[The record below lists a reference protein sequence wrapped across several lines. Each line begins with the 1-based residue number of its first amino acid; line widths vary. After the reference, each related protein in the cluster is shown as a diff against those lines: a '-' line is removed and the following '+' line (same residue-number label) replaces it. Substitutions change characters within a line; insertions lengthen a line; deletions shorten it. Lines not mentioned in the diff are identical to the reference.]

1 MTDKFKCSKC
11 GKDTFLITSASH
23 NHQRYAT
30 AILINGEIENYSDI
44 KKDSGETNW
53 NDVICCLNCNT
64 EYSRRVIVGDSPL
77 DYDKILDLARESR
90 YRKNIKIYSDARVN
104 RSGDD
109 GFWVEAYVWV
119 PNPDKKEERGC

>member
-1 MTDKFKCSKC
+1 MVGKFKCSKC
-11 GKDTFLITSASH
+11 GKETFLITSASH

-30 AILINGEIENYSDI
+30 AILVNGDIEDYSDI

-53 NDVICCLNCNT
+53 NDVICCLNCNA
-64 EYSRRVIVGDSPL
+64 EYSRRVMAGDSPL
-77 DYDKILDLARESR
+77 DYDKILGLARHTYKSR
-90 YRKNIKIYSDARVN
+90 YRKNIEIYSDAKIN

-119 PNPDKKEERGC
+119 PNPDQEE